1 LHDAIEDQGGDAT
14 KMEIRKRFGDTVAG
28 IVDRTS
34 DTDVMPKAPW
44 RERKELAGF
53 LSLTGVRH
61 H

>member
-1 LHDAIEDQGGDAT
+1 
-14 KMEIRKRFGDTVAG
+14 MEIRKRFGDAVAG
-28 IVDRTS
+28 IVDGTS

-44 RERKELAGF
+44 RERKELARF